1 MAEGNGLL
9 NRRRGLN
16 LYRGFK
22 SLPLRHVSSWRTP
35 GISVLI
41 GLFALVLVLGTVGC
55 RPKSESST
63 APGTSAGPAGHPA
76 SGLPADIPKIE
87 GGGVTVVPE
96 SVKGKW
102 GAVRLV
108 LQDKSTGAMTEYPV
122 PLRSRF
128 EVPNTGLTLEVGDF
142 LPDFTIQDSVFTSVS
157 DRPENPAVKVT
168 VIEEGKPIFD
178 AWLFS
183 MYPSVHP
190 FSHPRYG
197 LSLKE
202 GVPTA

>member
-1 MAEGNGLL
+1 MGIRFLSIVFLVAA
-9 NRRRGLN
+9 
-16 LYRGFK
+16 F
-22 SLPLRHVSSWRTP
+22 SL
-35 GISVLI
+35 G
-41 GLFALVLVLGTVGC
+41 GC
-55 RPKSESST
+55 RQGDPVGST
-63 APGTSAGPAGHPA
+63 TPSVAKPT
-76 SGLPADIPKIE
+76 LPADIPKIE

-108 LQDKSTGAMTEYPV
+108 VEDKTTGAATEYAV

-128 EVPNTGLTLEVGDF
+128 EVPNTPLTLDVGDF

-157 DRPENPAVKVT
+157 DRPENPAVKVA
-168 VIEEGKPIFD
+168 ILEGGKPVFD

-190 FSHPRYG
+190 FTHPRYG

-202 GVPTA
+202 GVPAT

>member
-1 MAEGNGLL
+1 MLIRFFAIVFFFATLSVAGCQ
-9 NRRRGLN
+9 
-16 LYRGFK
+16 K
-22 SLPLRHVSSWRTP
+22 SD
-35 GISVLI
+35 
-41 GLFALVLVLGTVGC
+41 
-55 RPKSESST
+55 
-63 APGTSAGPAGHPA
+63 PAGQPPAFPSGHPDA
-76 SGLPADIPKIE
+76 ALPSDIPKIE
-87 GGGVTVVPE
+87 GGGVTVVPA

-142 LPDFTIQDSVFTSVS
+142 LPDFTIQDSVFTSLS
-157 DRPENPAVKVT
+157 DRPDNPAVKVT

-202 GVPTA
+202 GVPAA

>member
-1 MAEGNGLL
+1 MSIRVLAI
-9 NRRRGLN
+9 
-16 LYRGFK
+16 
-22 SLPLRHVSSWRTP
+22 VSVVAAFTLGGCKKGEPTSQTP
-35 GISVLI
+35 AFPS
-41 GLFALVLVLGTVGC
+41 
-55 RPKSESST
+55 
-63 APGTSAGPAGHPA
+63 GHPQSA
-76 SGLPADIPKIE
+76 LPADIPKIE
-87 GGGVTVVPE
+87 GGGVIVVPE
-96 SVKGKW
+96 SIKGRW

-108 LQDKSTGAMTEYPV
+108 VEDKSTGATTEYPV

-128 EVPNTGLTLEVGDF
+128 EVPDTGLTVEVGDF

-168 VIEEGKPIFD
+168 VLEAGKPIFD

-197 LSLKE
+197 LALKE
-202 GVPTA
+202 GIPAA

>member
-1 MAEGNGLL
+1 M
-9 NRRRGLN
+9 
-16 LYRGFK
+16 
-22 SLPLRHVSSWRTP
+22 
-35 GISVLI
+35 GIVLKTSI
-41 GLFALVLVLGTVGC
+41 RLFAIVLLVAAISLVGC
-55 RPKSESST
+55 RK
-63 APGTSAGPAGHPA
+63 GDPAGQAPA
-76 SGLPADIPKIE
+76 LPSGQPQTSLPSDIPKIE
-87 GGGVTVVPE
+87 GRGVTVVPE

-108 LQDKSTGAMTEYPV
+108 LQDKSTGTMTEYPV
-122 PLRSRF
+122 PLRGRF
-128 EVPNTGLTLEVGDF
+128 DVPHTGLTLEVGDF

-168 VIEEGKPIFD
+168 VLEEGKPIFD

-183 MYPSVHP
+183 LYPSVHP

-202 GVPTA
+202 GVPAT

>member
-1 MAEGNGLL
+1 MSVRSFAIVLL
-9 NRRRGLN
+9 
-16 LYRGFK
+16 
-22 SLPLRHVSSWRTP
+22 V
-35 GISVLI
+35 V
-41 GLFALVLVLGTVGC
+41 ALHLVGC
-55 RPKSESST
+55 RKGDPAGQ
-63 APGTSAGPAGHPA
+63 APGLPSGHPQA
-76 SGLPADIPKIE
+76 SLPADIPKIE

-108 LQDKSTGAMTEYPV
+108 LQDKSTGAVTEYPV

-128 EVPNTGLTLEVGDF
+128 DVPDTGLSIEVGDF

-168 VIEEGKPIFD
+168 VIEEGKAIFD

-202 GVPTA
+202 GVPAT

>member
-1 MAEGNGLL
+1 MPNRFLVGLL
-9 NRRRGLN
+9 FAAL
-16 LYRGFK
+16 
-22 SLPLRHVSSWRTP
+22 SL
-35 GISVLI
+35 
-41 GLFALVLVLGTVGC
+41 VGC
-55 RPKSESST
+55 PQGNPAGST
-63 APGTSAGPAGHPA
+63 APPAEEQ
-76 SGLPADIPKIE
+76 GLPSDIPKIQ

-108 LQDKSTGAMTEYPV
+108 VEDKSTGATTEYAV

-128 EVPNTGLTLEVGDF
+128 AVPNTSLTLEVGDF

-168 VIEEGKPIFD
+168 VVEAGNPIFD

-190 FSHPRYG
+190 FTHPRYG

-202 GVPTA
+202 GVPAT